1 MKDVSEMKVLIT
13 GGNGYIGKT
22 LTEKLNKYYDVDS
35 VSRDDFDL
43 TDSHSVNAWFEG
55 KTFDAV
61 LHTAV
66 SGGSRLKKDSFD
78 TVNHNLMMYYNLYG
92 NRDKFSKLINFS
104 SGAEMYAPDEPY
116 GKSKKIIS
124 ESVKNTDNFFN
135 MKIYGLFDENELDT
149 RFIKSNIIRYIK
161 KEPMI
166 IHTNKVMDFFYMK
179 DLIYLVRY
187 YLYSD
192 EPVSDASCSYKEK
205 YSLLDVTKIIN
216 EMDTHTVPIH
226 IKNKFM
232 GEPYCAEDNI
242 PPGDLIGLQKGIE
255 QTYKKLWRLYYEYS
269 YSHGRG
275 W

>member
-1 MKDVSEMKVLIT
+1 MD
-13 GGNGYIGKT
+13 
-22 LTEKLNKYYDVDS
+22 
-35 VSRDDFDL
+35 
-43 TDSHSVNAWFEG
+43 
-55 KTFDAV
+55 
-61 LHTAV
+61 
-66 SGGSRLKKDSFD
+66 
-78 TVNHNLMMYYNLYG
+78 LMMYYNLYG

-104 SGAEMYAPDEPY
+104 SGAETCAPDEPY

-187 YLYSD
+187 YLYSE

-205 YSLLDVTKIIN
+205 YSLLDVAKIIN
-216 EMDTHTVPIH
+216 EMDTYTVPIH
-226 IKNKFM
+226 IENKFM
-232 GEPYCAEDNI
+232 GEPYRAEDNI
-242 PPGDLIGLQKGIE
+242 PPGDLIGLRKGIE
-255 QTYKKLWRLYYEYS
+255 QTYRKLWRLYYEYS

>member
-22 LTEKLNKYYDVDS
+22 LTEKLNKYYDVYS

-104 SGAEMYAPDEPY
+104 SGAEMCAPDKPY

-124 ESVKNTDNFFN
+124 ESVKNTD
-135 MKIYGLFDENELDT
+135 
-149 RFIKSNIIRYIK
+149 
-161 KEPMI
+161 
-166 IHTNKVMDFFYMK
+166 
-179 DLIYLVRY
+179 
-187 YLYSD
+187 
-192 EPVSDASCSYKEK
+192 
-205 YSLLDVTKIIN
+205 
-216 EMDTHTVPIH
+216 THTVPIH
-226 IKNKFM
+226 IENKFM